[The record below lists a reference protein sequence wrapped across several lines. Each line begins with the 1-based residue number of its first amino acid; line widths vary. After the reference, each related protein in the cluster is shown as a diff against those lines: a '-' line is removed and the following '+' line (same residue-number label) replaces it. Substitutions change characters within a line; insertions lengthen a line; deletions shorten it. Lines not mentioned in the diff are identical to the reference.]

1 MLDWRMSSDS
11 DEPRPKPE
19 DSPSA
24 VVPLRPHKGVT
35 ANQEMFARLW
45 CQGYSNT
52 DAYALAYDNEM
63 TPEQQAVEA
72 HGLLKNPK
80 IVALCTEI
88 LKAAKLEEIDN
99 PQKAFRDLMQ
109 DIDGAR
115 DDKNWSAVMAGHD
128 KRLKA
133 WGMLKDR
140 QIIENVESMSDEQLV
155 KELAGDD
162 PEKQEM
168 ARALIG
174 GDKQS

>member
-1 MLDWRMSSDS
+1 MAYPNDM
-11 DEPRPKPE
+11 
-19 DSPSA
+19 
-24 VVPLRPHKGVT
+24 T
-35 ANQEMFARLW
+35 AEQ
-45 CQGYSNT
+45 CST
-52 DAYALAYDNEM
+52 D
-63 TPEQQAVEA
+63 
-72 HGLLKNPK
+72 GGKLLKRPDIIK
-80 IVALCTEI
+80 VCTEI

-140 QIIENVESMSDEQLV
+140 QIIENVESMSDEQLI

-162 PEKQEM
+162 PDKQEM
-168 ARALIG
+168 ARKLIG
-174 GDKQS
+174 ADKQS